1 MRLALGHESKSAAES
16 FWRQWPVPV
25 RACRLPL
32 GIGPIPLGTQ
42 GQGVDLSTVWVRAGS
57 HPQRAAVSGFADGA
71 DRPQT
76 GLSGHRGGSLPVP
89 GVWRALRDRP
99 PFARAAVH
107 YTRKLEEFIARWSRV
122 MTIEDVADLAGLSWD
137 AAKRIVKRRLRRDYG
152 RIDLRGVRHLSIDE
166 IYVGRRRGF
175 YTLVLDLD
183 SGRILWV
190 NPGRGKAGLQ
200 GFWRRLRRS
209 RARIGAV
216 AMDMSGAYYAA
227 VLEELPGVAIVF
239 DRYHVIQLMNQRL
252 DELRRELV
260 REATGP
266 LKLAIK
272 GTRYLLLTRA
282 DNLEAEQLPKLER
295 ALKLNEPLSQGWYLK
310 EELGLLWE
318 QDSYAAMSRFLT
330 QWCQQAQQTGVRQL
344 RQMAKTLQ
352 VHRRGLLNYW
362 CHPINNG
369 RMEGTNNKI
378 KTLNRQ
384 AYGYRDEEFFILKL
398 LGLHES
404 RYKLCG

>member
-1 MRLALGHESKSAAES
+1 M
-16 FWRQWPVPV
+16 P
-25 RACRLPL
+25 
-32 GIGPIPLGTQ
+32 
-42 GQGVDLSTVWVRAGS
+42 
-57 HPQRAAVSGFADGA
+57 
-71 DRPQT
+71 
-76 GLSGHRGGSLPVP
+76 
-89 GVWRALRDRP
+89 ALRGDLRDCP
-99 PFARAAVH
+99 PFARAEVH
-107 YTRKLEEFIARWSRV
+107 YTRKLEEFVTRWSRV
-122 MTIEDVADLAGLSWD
+122 MTIGDVADLAGLGWD

-166 IYVGRRRGF
+166 IYVGRRRGY

-190 NPGRGKAGLQ
+190 SPGRGKAGLQ

-227 VLEELPGVAIVF
+227 VLEKLPGVPVVF

-252 DELRRELV
+252 DELRREMA

-330 QWCQQAQQTGVRQL
+330 QWCEQAQQTGVRQL

-352 VHRRGLLNYW
+352 VHRRGLLSYW

-404 RYKLCG
+404 KYKLCG